1 MIFLERRFSGFL
13 TTTLLK
19 NHLSLGDIF
28 GCGECIV
35 SVRQSKEGRGP
46 TALVSSLISIR
57 IVIFPFEHRPC
68 IVVEI
73 AHFRRL
79 FARQKTVDKLEVQDQ
94 RKQQKTN
101 DRGQRL
107 AELRSAQQNGAAIAP
122 SGAWNGPVVGGTNN
136 GLGLGFTN
144 DHFNVSVI

>member
-1 MIFLERRFSGFL
+1 VYCGAHGTAAEPFFEMIFFGTSDFHFL
-13 TTTLLK
+13 TTSMMK

-57 IVIFPFEHRPC
+57 IIIFPFVHRHC

-73 AHFRRL
+73 AHFHRLLSIIIDVRR
-79 FARQKTVDKLEVQDQ
+79 
-94 RKQQKTN
+94 
-101 DRGQRL
+101 
-107 AELRSAQQNGAAIAP
+107 
-122 SGAWNGPVVGGTNN
+122 
-136 GLGLGFTN
+136 
-144 DHFNVSVI
+144 